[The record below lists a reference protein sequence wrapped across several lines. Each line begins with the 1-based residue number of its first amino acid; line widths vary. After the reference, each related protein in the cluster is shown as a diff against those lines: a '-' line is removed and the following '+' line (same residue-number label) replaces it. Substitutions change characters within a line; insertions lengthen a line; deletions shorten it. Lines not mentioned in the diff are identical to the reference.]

1 MSSEKNML
9 VEDDHEDMSS
19 DEEDTNAAQAG
30 AVALLKVSLNN
41 LFFLAGLKLETNRL
55 LLEVFPVFK

>member
-1 MSSEKNML
+1 ML